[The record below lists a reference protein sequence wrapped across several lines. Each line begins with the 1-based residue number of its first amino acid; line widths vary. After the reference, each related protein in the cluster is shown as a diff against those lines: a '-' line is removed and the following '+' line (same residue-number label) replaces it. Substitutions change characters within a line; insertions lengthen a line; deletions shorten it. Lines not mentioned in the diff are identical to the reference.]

1 MIRNVNEIFE
11 WTIEKVSQLRL
22 RPGGGIDDT
31 RLDTKNMNLGG
42 LVSLLKNNDII
53 MAIGVVIIVVM
64 MIIPLPP
71 MLLDIL
77 LTLNISLSII
87 ILLVCL
93 FVKEPLEYSS
103 FPIILLIAT
112 IFRLGLNISSTRLI
126 LLYGSAGEVIHS
138 FGQFVVGGNY
148 IVGFIIFILLV
159 VINFM
164 VITGGAT
171 RVAEVSARFTLD
183 SMPGKQLSIDADLN
197 SGLINE
203 EQAKARRRKLER
215 EADFYG
221 TMDGASKFVKGDAT
235 AGIIITVVNIFAGI
249 VIGVWQLKMDI
260 MSSLSTY
267 TILTVGDGLVSQLP
281 ALLISF
287 STGLIVSR
295 ASGQEESLSDD
306 IKKEMFSNPIVLSI
320 VSVLLILMGLVP
332 GMPTVP
338 FIIVAIG
345 LGWMA
350 FKKNKLDEEKKVEAE
365 KEQKEEKINEGKV
378 SKKKKKAT
386 RESVMELLNVE
397 TIEMEIGYR
406 LVPLLDVEQGGDLLE
421 RIAQIRRQTALDLG
435 IVLPSIRV
443 RDNLQ
448 LSPNSYQIK
457 LKGVPIE
464 VGEVYPDRTLAMNS
478 GGSDNDLS
486 VNGISA
492 IEPAFGL
499 PAIWVEEA
507 DREMVETYGYT
518 VVSPSAVIST
528 HLTEVIKKNAAEIVS
543 RADVQQLIENLKKEV
558 SEEYVSDLMKDINA
572 AEVQQILY
580 NLLKERVSVR
590 DLKTILEVISLQ
602 SRVSK
607 NADYL
612 TEQVRQALARSICKQ
627 NLADT
632 GELLAVTLAPDVE
645 NTIAQGVSPDGTSLT
660 LDPEFTR
667 KLLDTL
673 NYELEKA
680 ITSSGSQPVL
690 LCSSPIR
697 LPFRRLIE
705 RTYPQIAVMSY
716 NEISNNVKAKSIGVV
731 RIMQSKV

>member
-1 MIRNVNEIFE
+1 
-11 WTIEKVSQLRL
+11 
-22 RPGGGIDDT
+22 
-31 RLDTKNMNLGG
+31 MNLGA
-42 LVSLLKNNDII
+42 LASFLKNNDIL
-53 MAIGVVIIVVM
+53 MAIGIVVIVAM

-77 LTLNISLSII
+77 LTLNISLSVI

-93 FVKEPLEYSS
+93 FIKEPLEYSS
-103 FPIILLIAT
+103 FPIILLVAT
-112 IFRLGLNISSTRLI
+112 IFRLGLNVSSTRLI
-126 LLYGSAGEVIHS
+126 LLHGAAGEVINS

-203 EQAKARRRKLER
+203 DQAKQRRRKLER

-249 VIGVWQLKMDI
+249 VIGLWQMKMDI
-260 MSSLSTY
+260 MTALNTF

-295 ASGQEESLSDD
+295 ASGQDDSLSDD
-306 IKKEMFSNPIVLSI
+306 IKKEMFSNPIVLAI
-320 VSVLLILMGLVP
+320 VSVLLFLLGMVP
-332 GMPTVP
+332 GMPTLP
-338 FIIVAIG
+338 FLCVAVG
-345 LGWMA
+345 LGWLA
-350 FKKNKLDEEKKVEAE
+350 YSKNKALTAKKAEEEKA
-365 KEQKEEKINEGKV
+365 KEEAQKQDGKGKIN
-378 SKKKKKAT
+378 KKKKKAT

-448 LSPNSYQIK
+448 LPPNNYQIK

-464 VGEVYPDRTLAMNS
+464 SGEVYPDRSLAMNA
-478 GGSDNDLS
+478 GGSGNDLGL
-486 VNGISA
+486 NGISA

-499 PAIWVEEA
+499 PALWLDSKDKEIAENA
-507 DREMVETYGYT
+507 GYT

-528 HLTEVIKKNAAEIVS
+528 HLTEVIKKNAAEIIS
-543 RADVQQLIENLKKEV
+543 RSDIQQLIDNLKKEV
-558 SEEYVSDLMKDINA
+558 SEEYVSDLMKDLSV
-572 AEVQQILY
+572 AEVQQIIV

-590 DLKTILEVISLQ
+590 DLKTILEVLSLQ

-612 TEQVRQALARSICKQ
+612 TEHVRQALSRSICKQ

-632 GELLAVTLAPDVE
+632 GELLAVTLAPEVE
-645 NTIAQGVSPDGTSLT
+645 NTIAQGVSPDGSSLT

-667 KLLDTL
+667 KMLDNL
-673 NYELEKA
+673 NSELERA
-680 ITSSGSQPVL
+680 ISSSGNQPVL

-731 RIMQSKV
+731 RVTPARV

>member
-1 MIRNVNEIFE
+1 MGKSIQKQ
-11 WTIEKVSQLRL
+11 T
-22 RPGGGIDDT
+22 
-31 RLDTKNMNLGG
+31 MNLGG
-42 LVSLLKNNDII
+42 LASLLKNNDIL
-53 MAIGVVIIVVM
+53 MAIGIVIIVVM

-71 MLLDIL
+71 MALDIL
-77 LTLNISLSII
+77 LTLNISLSVI

-103 FPIILLIAT
+103 YPIILLVAT

-126 LLYGSAGEVIHS
+126 LLNGSAGEVIHS

-249 VIGVWQLKMDI
+249 VIGLWQLKMDI
-260 MSSLSTY
+260 MTALSTF

-306 IKKEMFSNPIVLSI
+306 IKKEMFSNPMVLGI
-320 VSVLLILMGLVP
+320 VSVLLFLLGMVP
-332 GMPTVP
+332 GMPTIP
-338 FIIVAIG
+338 FLLVAAS

-350 FKKNKLDEEKKVEAE
+350 FKKDKADKVQKVDEAKAAEEA
-365 KEQKEEKINEGKV
+365 KKEEAGLGKV
-378 SKKKKKAT
+378 AKKKKKAT

-448 LSPNSYQIK
+448 LPPNTYQIK

-464 VGEVYPDRTLAMNS
+464 SGEVYPDRSLAMNA
-478 GGSDNDLS
+478 GGSDNDLGI
-486 VNGISA
+486 NGISA

-499 PAIWVEEA
+499 PAIWVEEKDKEIA
-507 DREMVETYGYT
+507 ETYGYT

-528 HLTEVIKKNAAEIVS
+528 HLTEVIKKNSAEIVS
-543 RADVQQLIENLKKEV
+543 RADIQQLIDNLKKEV
-558 SEEYVSDLMKDINA
+558 SEEYVSDLMKDLTV
-572 AEVQQILY
+572 AEVQQIVY

-590 DLKTILEVISLQ
+590 DLKTILEVLSLQ

-612 TEQVRQALARSICKQ
+612 TEQVRQALSRSICKQ

-632 GELLAVTLAPDVE
+632 GELLAVTLAPEVE
-645 NTIAQGVSPDGTSLT
+645 NTIAQGVSPDGSSLT

-667 KLLDTL
+667 KLLDNL
-673 NYELEKA
+673 NYELERA
-680 ITSSGSQPVL
+680 ISSSGNQPVL

-716 NEISNNVKAKSIGVV
+716 NEISNNVKAKSIGVIRV
-731 RIMQSKV
+731 AAANV

>member
-1 MIRNVNEIFE
+1 
-11 WTIEKVSQLRL
+11 
-22 RPGGGIDDT
+22 
-31 RLDTKNMNLGG
+31 
-42 LVSLLKNNDII
+42 
-53 MAIGVVIIVVM
+53 MAIGFVIIVAM

-71 MLLDIL
+71 ILLDIL
-77 LTLNISLSII
+77 LTLNIFLSII

-93 FVKEPLEYSS
+93 FIKEPLEYSS
-103 FPIILLIAT
+103 FPIILLVAT

-126 LLYGSAGEVIHS
+126 LLTGSAGDVIHS

-249 VIGVWQLKMDI
+249 VIGLWQLKMDI
-260 MSSLSTY
+260 MTALSTF

-287 STGLIVSR
+287 ATGLIVSR
-295 ASGQEESLSDD
+295 ASGQEDSLSSD
-306 IKKEMFSNPIVLSI
+306 IKNEMFSNSTVLGI
-320 VSVLLILMGLVP
+320 VSGFGVVAGLIPGL
-332 GMPTVP
+332 PTLP
-338 FIIVAIG
+338 FLIVASAIG
-345 LGWMA
+345 WIA
-350 FKKNKLDEEKKVEAE
+350 FAKSKSEKAQIIEAE
-365 KEQKEEKINEGKV
+365 KKEEEAKKAEGGLGKV
-378 SKKKKKAT
+378 TKKKKKAT
-386 RESVMELLNVE
+386 RESVMELLSVE

-406 LVPLLDVEQGGDLLE
+406 LVPLLNVEQGGDLLE

-448 LSPNSYQIK
+448 LPPNNYQIK

-464 VGEVYPDRTLAMNS
+464 VGEVYPERSLAMNA
-478 GGSDNDLS
+478 GGGEMDLGI
-486 VNGISA
+486 NGISA

-499 PAIWVEEA
+499 PAIWVDEHDKEI
-507 DREMVETYGYT
+507 VENAGYT

-543 RADVQQLIENLKKEV
+543 RADIQQLVENLKKEV
-558 SEEYVSDLMKDINA
+558 SEEYVADLMKDLSV
-572 AEVQQILY
+572 AEVQQIVY

-590 DLKTILEVISLQ
+590 DLKTILEVLSLQ

-632 GELLAVTLAPDVE
+632 GELLAVTLDPTVE
-645 NTIAQGVSPDGTSLT
+645 NTIAQGVSPDGSSLT
-660 LDPEFTR
+660 LDPDFTR
-667 KLLDTL
+667 RLLDNL

-680 ITSSGSQPVL
+680 ISSSGNQPVL

-731 RIMQSKV
+731 RIAAGV

>member
-1 MIRNVNEIFE
+1 MGKNVL
-11 WTIEKVSQLRL
+11 KR
-22 RPGGGIDDT
+22 
-31 RLDTKNMNLGG
+31 KMNLGA
-42 LVSLLKNNDII
+42 LASFLKNNDII
-53 MAIGVVIIVVM
+53 MAIGIVVIVAM

-77 LTLNISLSII
+77 LTLNISLSVI

-93 FVKEPLEYSS
+93 FIKEPLEYSS
-103 FPIILLIAT
+103 FPIILLVAT
-112 IFRLGLNISSTRLI
+112 IFRLGLNVSSTRLI
-126 LLYGSAGEVIHS
+126 LLHGAAGEVINS

-203 EQAKARRRKLER
+203 DQAKQRRRKLER

-249 VIGVWQLKMDI
+249 IIGLWQMKMDI
-260 MSSLSTY
+260 MTALNTF

-295 ASGQEESLSDD
+295 ASGQDDSLSDD
-306 IKKEMFSNPIVLSI
+306 IKKEMFSNPIVLAI
-320 VSVLLILMGLVP
+320 VSVLLFLLGMVP
-332 GMPTVP
+332 GMPTLP
-338 FIIVAIG
+338 FMCVAVG
-345 LGWMA
+345 LGWLA
-350 FKKNKLDEEKKVEAE
+350 YSKNKALTAKKAEEEKA
-365 KEQKEEKINEGKV
+365 KEEAQKQEGKAGKIN
-378 SKKKKKAT
+378 KKKKKAT

-448 LSPNSYQIK
+448 LPPNNYQIK

-464 VGEVYPDRTLAMNS
+464 SGEVYPDRSLAMNA
-478 GGSDNDLS
+478 GGAGNDLGL
-486 VNGISA
+486 NGISA

-499 PAIWVEEA
+499 PALWLDEKDKEIAENA
-507 DREMVETYGYT
+507 GYT

-543 RADVQQLIENLKKEV
+543 RADIQQLIDNLKKEV
-558 SEEYVSDLMKDINA
+558 SEDYVSDLMKDLSV
-572 AEVQQILY
+572 AEVQQIIV

-590 DLKTILEVISLQ
+590 DLKTILEVLSLQ

-612 TEQVRQALARSICKQ
+612 TEQVRQALSRSICKQ

-632 GELLAVTLAPDVE
+632 GELLAVTLAPEVE
-645 NTIAQGVSPDGTSLT
+645 NTIAQGVGPDGSSLT
-660 LDPEFTR
+660 LDPDFTR
-667 KLLDTL
+667 RMLDNL
-673 NYELEKA
+673 NSELERA
-680 ITSSGSQPVL
+680 ISSSGNQPVL

-716 NEISNNVKAKSIGVV
+716 NEISNNVKAKSIGVIRV
-731 RIMQSKV
+731 SPARV

>member
-1 MIRNVNEIFE
+1 
-11 WTIEKVSQLRL
+11 
-22 RPGGGIDDT
+22 
-31 RLDTKNMNLGG
+31 MNLST
-42 LVSLLKNNDII
+42 LSSILRNNDII
-53 MAIGVVIIVVM
+53 MAVGIVIIVAM

-71 MLLDIL
+71 ILLDIF
-77 LTLNISLSII
+77 LTINVSISII

-103 FPIILLIAT
+103 FPIILLVAT
-112 IFRLGLNISSTRLI
+112 IFRLGLNVSSTRLI
-126 LLYGSAGEVIHS
+126 LLNGSAGEVIHS

-197 SGLINE
+197 AGLINE
-203 EQAKARRRKLER
+203 EQAKYRRRKLER

-249 VIGVWQLKMDI
+249 IIGVWQLKMDI
-260 MSSLSTY
+260 MTSLSTY

-295 ASGQEESLSDD
+295 AGGQEESLGDT
-306 IKKEMFSNPIVLSI
+306 IKEEMFSNPTVLSI
-320 VSVLLILMGLVP
+320 VSILLFIMGMIP

-338 FIIVAIG
+338 FIFVALGI
-345 LGWMA
+345 GWMA
-350 FKKNKLDEEKKVEAE
+350 YSKSKADDTK
-365 KEQKEEKINEGKV
+365 KEEVKAEEEAKAQESSLGKV
-378 SKKKKKAT
+378 QKKKKKAT

-448 LSPNSYQIK
+448 LPPNNYQIK

-464 VGEVYPDRTLAMNS
+464 SGEVYPDRNLAMNS
-478 GGSDNDLS
+478 GGSDNDLGI
-486 VNGISA
+486 NGISA

-499 PAIWVEEA
+499 PALWVEEKDKEIA
-507 DREMVETYGYT
+507 ETYGYT

-528 HLTEVIKKNAAEIVS
+528 HLTEVIKKNSAEIIS
-543 RADVQQLIENLKKEV
+543 RADIQQLIDNLKKEV
-558 SEEYVSDLMKDINA
+558 SEEYVSDLMKDISA
-572 AEVQQILY
+572 AEIQQIIY
-580 NLLKERVSVR
+580 NLLRERVSVR
-590 DLKTILEVISLQ
+590 DLKSILEVISLQ

-607 NADYL
+607 NGDYL
-612 TEQVRQALARSICKQ
+612 TEQVRQALSRSICKQ

-632 GELLAVTLAPDVE
+632 GELLAVTLAPEVE
-645 NTIAQGVSPDGTSLT
+645 NTIAQGVSPDGGSLT
-660 LDPEFTR
+660 LDPDFTR
-667 KLLDTL
+667 KLLDNL

-680 ITSSGSQPVL
+680 ITTSGNQPVL

-731 RIMQSKV
+731 RVAATRV

>member
-1 MIRNVNEIFE
+1 MGKSIQKQ
-11 WTIEKVSQLRL
+11 T
-22 RPGGGIDDT
+22 
-31 RLDTKNMNLGG
+31 MNLGG
-42 LVSLLKNNDII
+42 LASLLKNNDIL
-53 MAIGVVIIVVM
+53 MAIGIVIIVVM

-71 MLLDIL
+71 MMLDIL
-77 LTLNISLSII
+77 LTLNISLSVI

-103 FPIILLIAT
+103 FPIILLVAT
-112 IFRLGLNISSTRLI
+112 IFRLGLNVSSTRLI
-126 LLYGSAGEVIHS
+126 LLNGSAGEVIHS

-249 VIGVWQLKMDI
+249 VIGLWQLKMDI
-260 MSSLSTY
+260 MTALSTF

-306 IKKEMFSNPIVLSI
+306 IKKEMFSNPMVLGIVA
-320 VSVLLILMGLVP
+320 VLLFLLGMVP
-332 GMPTVP
+332 GMPTIP
-338 FIIVAIG
+338 FLLVAAS

-350 FKKNKLDEEKKVEAE
+350 FKKDKADKVQKVEEAKAAE
-365 KEQKEEKINEGKV
+365 EAKKEEAGLGKV
-378 SKKKKKAT
+378 AKKKKKAT

-448 LSPNSYQIK
+448 LPPNTYQIK

-464 VGEVYPDRTLAMNS
+464 SGEVYPDRSLAMNA
-478 GGSDNDLS
+478 GGSDNDLGI
-486 VNGISA
+486 NGISA

-499 PAIWVEEA
+499 PAIWVEEKDKEIA
-507 DREMVETYGYT
+507 ETYGYT

-528 HLTEVIKKNAAEIVS
+528 HLTEVIKKNSAEIVS
-543 RADVQQLIENLKKEV
+543 RADIQQLIDNLKKEV
-558 SEEYVSDLMKDINA
+558 SEEYVSDLMKDLTV
-572 AEVQQILY
+572 AEVQQIVY

-590 DLKTILEVISLQ
+590 DLKTILEVLSLQ

-612 TEQVRQALARSICKQ
+612 TEQVRQALSRSICKQ

-632 GELLAVTLAPDVE
+632 GELLAVTLAPEVE
-645 NTIAQGVSPDGTSLT
+645 NTIAQGVSPDGSSLT

-667 KLLDTL
+667 KLLDNL
-673 NYELEKA
+673 NYELERA
-680 ITSSGSQPVL
+680 ISSSGNQPVL

-716 NEISNNVKAKSIGVV
+716 NEISNNVKAKSIGVIRV
-731 RIMQSKV
+731 TAANV

>member
-1 MIRNVNEIFE
+1 
-11 WTIEKVSQLRL
+11 
-22 RPGGGIDDT
+22 
-31 RLDTKNMNLGG
+31 MNLGA
-42 LVSLLKNNDII
+42 LASLLKNNDIL
-53 MAIGVVIIVVM
+53 MAIGIVIIVAM

-77 LTLNISLSII
+77 LTLNISLSVI

-93 FVKEPLEYSS
+93 FIKEPLEYSS
-103 FPIILLIAT
+103 FPIILLVAT
-112 IFRLGLNISSTRLI
+112 IFRLGLNVSSTRLI
-126 LLYGSAGEVIHS
+126 LLYGAAGEVINS

-203 EQAKARRRKLER
+203 DQAKARRRKLER

-249 VIGVWQLKMDI
+249 VIGMWQMKMDI
-260 MSSLSTY
+260 MTALNTF

-287 STGLIVSR
+287 ATGLIVSR

-306 IKKEMFSNPIVLSI
+306 IKKEMFSNPIVLAI
-320 VSVLLILMGLVP
+320 VSVLLFLLGMVP
-332 GMPTVP
+332 GMPTLP
-338 FIIVAIG
+338 FIIVSLAIG
-345 LGWMA
+345 WLA
-350 FKKNKLDEEKKVEAE
+350 YSKNKVEKVK
-365 KEQKEEKINEGKV
+365 KEEEVKAAQEAQKQESGLGKV
-378 SKKKKKAT
+378 AKKKKKAT

-448 LSPNSYQIK
+448 LPPNSYQIK
-457 LKGVPIE
+457 LKGVAIE
-464 VGEVYPDRTLAMNS
+464 SGEVYPDRSLAMNA
-478 GGSDNDLS
+478 GGSDNDLGI
-486 VNGISA
+486 NGISA

-499 PAIWVEEA
+499 PAIWVEEK
-507 DREMVETYGYT
+507 DREIAENYGYT

-528 HLTEVIKKNAAEIVS
+528 HLTEVIKKNAAEIIS
-543 RADVQQLIENLKKEV
+543 RADIQQLIDNLKKEV
-558 SEEYVSDLMKDINA
+558 SEEYVADLMKDLSV
-572 AEVQQILY
+572 AEVQQIIY

-612 TEQVRQALARSICKQ
+612 TEQVRQALSRSICKQ

-632 GELLAVTLAPDVE
+632 GELLAVTLAPEVE
-645 NTIAQGVSPDGTSLT
+645 NTIAQGVSPDGSSLT

-667 KLLDTL
+667 QLLDNL

-680 ITSSGSQPVL
+680 ISSSGNQPVL

-731 RIMQSKV
+731 KVAAARV